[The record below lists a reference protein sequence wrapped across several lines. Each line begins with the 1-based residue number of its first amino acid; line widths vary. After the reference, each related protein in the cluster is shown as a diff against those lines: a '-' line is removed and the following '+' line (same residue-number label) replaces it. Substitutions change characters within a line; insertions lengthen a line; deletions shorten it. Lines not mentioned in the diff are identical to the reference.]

1 MSTLLE
7 MKQITKRFPGVL
19 ANDNV
24 DLTLNEGQVLALVG
38 ENGAGKSTLIKMLSG
53 SYTPDG
59 GEIFVEGKQMTT
71 FTPANSE
78 SMGVA
83 VIHQELNSILQLSIA
98 ENIFVGNL
106 PRKHGFIDYKTLYAE
121 SLRIQRI
128 VGLGHLHPS
137 LKALNMTVAER
148 QLLELAKVVSKNAK
162 IIVMDEPT
170 ATLNTAETE
179 ALFKIIKNLQAEGKG
194 IIYISHKLDEIFAV
208 CDTVMIMRDG
218 KKVQETKVADITR
231 DEIVTGMVG
240 RHIEDMYPVHE
251 RPIGDVKL
259 EVKGLRTKLLK
270 DVSFSVRSGEI
281 LGLYGLIGSGSDEA
295 LRALFGADPY
305 EAGEFFVDGEPVKIT
320 KPYEAMAAGLAYI
333 PSERKSE
340 GLFLQMDIAYN
351 TSIVSL
357 EKMSKKGVLNLKKEA
372 EITTEWVKTLRT
384 ATPSIETKADSLSGG
399 NQQKVVLAKWLN
411 TDAKVILLHE
421 PTRGIDVGAKVEI
434 YNLMEK
440 FCEDGYA
447 VIMVSSD
454 MPEVLSISDRV
465 VTFYEGRITGEFTGS
480 EINMDNLLRYAIGGE
495 V

>member
-19 ANDNV
+19 ANDKV
-24 DLTLNEGQVLALVG
+24 DLTLEAGEVLALVG

-53 SYTPDG
+53 SYVPDE
-59 GEIFVEGKQMTT
+59 GEIFIEGAQLTN
-71 FTPANSE
+71 FTPGDAE
-78 SMGVA
+78 AMGVA

-106 PRKHGFIDYKTLYAE
+106 PLKRGFVDYKTLYAK
-121 SLRIQRI
+121 SLEIQRI

-179 ALFKIIKNLQAEGKG
+179 ALFKIIKNLKAEGKG
-194 IIYISHKLDEIFAV
+194 IIYISHKLDEIFTV
-208 CDTVMIMRDG
+208 CDKVMIMRDG
-218 KKVQETKVADITR
+218 KKISVNNVADMTR

-251 RPIGDVKL
+251 RPIGDVVL
-259 EVKGLRTKLLK
+259 EVKNLRTKLLK

-281 LGLYGLIGSGSDEA
+281 VSLYGLIGSGSDEA
-295 LRALFGADPY
+295 LRALFGADKY
-305 EAGEFFVDGEPVKIT
+305 DSGEFYVKGERVKIT

-333 PSERKSE
+333 PSERKAE

-351 TSIVSL
+351 TTISSL
-357 EKMSKKGVLNLKKEA
+357 KKISKNGVLNLKKE
-372 EITTEWVKTLRT
+372 IKDVTDWVSTLRV
-384 ATPSIETKADSLSGG
+384 ATPSIETKTDSLSGG

-447 VIMVSSD
+447 VLMVSSD

-465 VTFYEGRITGEFTGS
+465 VTFYEGRITGEFSGS